1 MKEINMLY
9 FAYGSNL
16 HHLQMKRRCPNCQF
30 IKKMILHNYN
40 LTFRSK
46 YGAAD
51 IEKKNGR
58 KVYGALYI
66 ISKSAERRLDIY
78 EEYPTLYK
86 KMFFKYQGKKVMTYI
101 MPKKSKLVPP
111 TKRYLNIIKQGYKDC
126 KINVKSLNTALL
138 PVKHLHR

>member
-1 MKEINMLY
+1 MIYY

-16 HHLQMKRRCPNCQF
+16 HHSQMKKRCPNCQF
-30 IKKMILHNYN
+30 IKKIILHNFN

-51 IEKKNGR
+51 IEKKKGK
-58 KVYGALYI
+58 KVYGGLYI
-66 ISKSAERRLDIY
+66 ISKFAEKRLDIY

-101 MPKKSKLVPP
+101 MPKKTKLVPP
-111 TKRYLNIIKQGYKDC
+111 TTRYINVIKQGYKDC
-126 KINVKSLNTALL
+126 KINMKSLNAALL
-138 PVKHLHR
+138 PVKHLQR

>member
-1 MKEINMLY
+1 MNYY

-16 HHLQMKRRCPNCQF
+16 HQLQMKRRCPNCRF
-30 IKKMILHNYN
+30 IKKIILYNYK

-51 IEKKNGR
+51 IEKKMGG
-58 KVYGALYI
+58 KVYGALYV

-86 KMFFKYQGKKVMTYI
+86 KMFFRYGNKKVMTYI
-101 MPKKSKLVPP
+101 MVKKTRLVHP
-111 TKRYLNIIKQGYKDC
+111 TTKYLNVIKQGYKDC
-126 KINVKSLNTALL
+126 RLSMKSLNAALL
-138 PVKHLHR
+138 PLKHLQR